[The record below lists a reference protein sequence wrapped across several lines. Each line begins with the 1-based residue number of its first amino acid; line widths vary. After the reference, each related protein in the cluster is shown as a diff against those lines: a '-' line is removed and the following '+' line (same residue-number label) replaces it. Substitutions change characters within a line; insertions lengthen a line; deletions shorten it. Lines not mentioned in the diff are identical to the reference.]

1 VRQYNTDGHAEA
13 IARIRVPEQG
23 ASKLANITI
32 GFGIVLIVLG
42 LGGYFG
48 SDRVSVTALIPAA
61 FGLLLAIFGA
71 LARDEK
77 RRKMAM
83 HIAVTIGLLGFLGTV
98 SGLLQLPTLLS
109 GGVVERPGAVVSKSI
124 MAVLMAIYV
133 GMCVKSFIDARRR
146 RAGA

>member
-1 VRQYNTDGHAEA
+1 
-13 IARIRVPEQG
+13 
-23 ASKLANITI
+23 LATTTI

-48 SDRVSVTALIPAA
+48 TDRVSPTALIPAA

-83 HIAVTIGLLGFLGTV
+83 HIAVTVGLLGFLGTV
-98 SGLLQLPTLLS
+98 SGLVKLPALLS
-109 GGVVERPGAVVSKSI
+109 GGVVERPAAVVSKSI
-124 MAVLMAIYV
+124 MAVLMAVYV

-146 RAGA
+146 RTGA

>member
-1 VRQYNTDGHAEA
+1 MANT
-13 IARIRVPEQG
+13 
-23 ASKLANITI
+23 TI

-48 SDRVSVTALIPAA
+48 TDRVSPTALIPAA
-61 FGLLLAIFGA
+61 FGLMLVIFGA

-77 RRKMAM
+77 RRKLAM
-83 HIAVTIGLLGFLGTV
+83 HIAVTVGLLGFLGTV
-98 SGLLQLPTLLS
+98 SGLVKLPTLLS
-109 GGVVERPGAVVSKSI
+109 GGEVARPAAVISQSI
-124 MAVLMAIYV
+124 MAVLMAVYV

>member
-1 VRQYNTDGHAEA
+1 
-13 IARIRVPEQG
+13 
-23 ASKLANITI
+23 LANTTI

-42 LGGYFG
+42 VGGYFG
-48 SDRVSVTALIPAA
+48 SDRVSLTALIPAA
-61 FGLLLAIFGA
+61 FGLLLLIFGA

-83 HIAVTIGLLGFLGTV
+83 HIAVTVGLLGFLGTV
-98 SGLLQLPTLLS
+98 SGLFQLPTLLS
-109 GGVVERPGAVVSKSI
+109 GGEVARPGAVVSKSI

>member
-1 VRQYNTDGHAEA
+1 MANT
-13 IARIRVPEQG
+13 
-23 ASKLANITI
+23 TI

-48 SDRVSVTALIPAA
+48 TDRVSLTALIPAA
-61 FGLLLAIFGA
+61 FGLLLVIFGA

-98 SGLLQLPTLLS
+98 SGLVKLPTLLS
-109 GGVVERPGAVVSKSI
+109 GGEVARPAAVIAQSI
-124 MAVLMAIYV
+124 MAVLMAVYV

>member
-1 VRQYNTDGHAEA
+1 MVL
-13 IARIRVPEQG
+13 EQG
-23 ASKLANITI
+23 ASKLANTTI

-42 LGGYFG
+42 VGGYFG
-48 SDRVSVTALIPAA
+48 TDRVSPTALIPAA
-61 FGLLLAIFGA
+61 FGLLLVIFGA

-83 HIAVTIGLLGFLGTV
+83 HIAVTVGLLAFLGDVITML
-98 SGLLQLPTLLS
+98 SRGLIEKPAALIAQS
-109 GGVVERPGAVVSKSI
+109 V
-124 MAVLMAIYV
+124 MAVLMAVYV

>member
-1 VRQYNTDGHAEA
+1 MATT
-13 IARIRVPEQG
+13 
-23 ASKLANITI
+23 TI

-42 LGGYFG
+42 VGGYFG
-48 SDRVSVTALIPAA
+48 SDRVSLTALIPAA
-61 FGLLLAIFGA
+61 FGLLLVIFGA

-83 HIAVTIGLLGFLGTV
+83 HIAVTVGLLGFLGTV
-98 SGLLQLPTLLS
+98 SGLFQLPTLLS
-109 GGVVERPGAVVSKSI
+109 GGVVERPGAVISKSI

>member
-1 VRQYNTDGHAEA
+1 
-13 IARIRVPEQG
+13 
-23 ASKLANITI
+23 LANTTI

-48 SDRVSVTALIPAA
+48 SDRVSLTALIPAA

-83 HIAVTIGLLGFLGTV
+83 HIAVTVGLLGFLGTV
-98 SGLLQLPTLLS
+98 SGLFQLPTLLS